1 MCFQN
6 WMSIKH
12 PSLYLLITFDWKST
26 LSDARMA
33 LQLISWI
40 CLIEKLF
47 STLYTEVMSIFV
59 AKACFFCATEWWIL
73 SMHPLC

>member
-1 MCFQN
+1 MFF
-6 WMSIKH
+6 SELDEYEH

-33 LQLISWI
+33 LQLISWVY
-40 CLIEKLF
+40 LIEKLL

-59 AKACFFCATEWWIL
+59 AKACFFCSTELWIL